1 MQLDKK
7 DTAILALLKQNARIT
22 VAEIARNVHLA
33 RTTVQE
39 RITRLQTKG
48 VIKGYT
54 TILDNIFD
62 DINTLTTLVTIS
74 VDTKKFD
81 SIISQLHRIPEIKR
95 CAAISGSADI
105 FIEINV
111 PNVNKLEQLLALL
124 GAIEG
129 INQTQ
134 SNIVLN
140 SYF

>member
-54 TILDNIFD
+54 TILDNTFD

-95 CAAISGSADI
+95 CAAISGGADI